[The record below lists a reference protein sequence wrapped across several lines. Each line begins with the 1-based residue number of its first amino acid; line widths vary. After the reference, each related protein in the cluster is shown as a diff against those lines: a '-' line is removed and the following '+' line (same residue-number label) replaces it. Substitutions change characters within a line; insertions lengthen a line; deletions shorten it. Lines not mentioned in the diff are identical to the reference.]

1 MQHDHDPVF
10 RKIIVPWYD
19 SDIVCAVSAMTMVVV
34 FLFALR
40 GINLALQI
48 ADAPTFIWMPLILAG
63 MSLCA
68 FFSLIARLL
77 HRRLMT

>member
-1 MQHDHDPVF
+1 
-10 RKIIVPWYD
+10 VPWYD
-19 SDIVCAVSAMTMVVV
+19 SDIVCAVSAMAMVVV

-48 ADAPTFIWMPLILAG
+48 ADAPAFIWMPLILAG

>member
-1 MQHDHDPVF
+1 MQHDQDPVF

-19 SDIVCAVSAMTMVVV
+19 SDIVCSVSALAMVVI

-40 GINLALQI
+40 GLNLALQI
-48 ADAPTFIWMPLILAG
+48 ADTPAFIWMPLILAG

-77 HRRLMT
+77 NRHLMT